1 MVETQKTEKVAF
13 DTSKT
18 LKELLVQEGQQVT
31 KGTPLF
37 TYDTQSIDLQIQQ
50 AELEIEKMNTTSPTI
65 RARSLSWKKI

>member
-37 TYDTQSIDLQIQQ
+37 TYDTQSIDL
-50 AELEIEKMNTTSPTI
+50 
-65 RARSLSWKKI
+65 